1 MRVYID
7 ESGINEYLQRDRGR
21 GPYGESIKGESS
33 GKRFSRESFIAGKV
47 QSKIIA
53 PFCYQGTC
61 NTELFNTW
69 IERILLPELKEG
81 QVVIMDNAS
90 FHKSEKSRLLI
101 EGVGC
106 KLLFLPPYSPDLNPI
121 EKFWANFKRMV
132 KGCIEGFS
140 KLSDAIDHVFV
151 KVCTEEK

>member
-1 MRVYID
+1 LRVYID

-21 GPYGESIKGESS
+21 NFYGECVRGESS
-33 GKRFSRESFIAGKV
+33 GKRYSRESFIAGKV

-61 NTELFNTW
+61 NADLFNTW
-69 IERILLPELKEG
+69 IEKILLPELKEG

-101 EGVGC
+101 EGKGC
-106 KLLFLPPYSPDLNPI
+106 RLLFLPPYSRTLI
-121 EKFWANFKRMV
+121 Q
-132 KGCIEGFS
+132 
-140 KLSDAIDHVFV
+140 
-151 KVCTEEK
+151 